1 MFVLFFVVYYLGG
14 FVLVVY
20 IMFIWSEMVDRVSRC
35 FLVRLLLV
43 VIVIY
48 LVEIF
53 FFVWTVVYNF
63 VSGGVYIREYIDYL
77 MVVVMLGIFVGFF
90 VGKRYL
96 C

>member
-1 MFVLFFVVYYLGG
+1 MYVLLFVVYYLGG

-90 VGKRYL
+90 VGKRY
-96 C
+96 

>member
-1 MFVLFFVVYYLGG
+1 MYVLFFVVYYLGG

>member
-1 MFVLFFVVYYLGG
+1 MYVLFFVVYYLGG

-63 VSGGVYIREYIDYL
+63 VLGGVYIREYIDYL

-90 VGKRYL
+90 VGKRY
-96 C
+96 

>member
-90 VGKRYL
+90 VGKRY
-96 C
+96 

>member
-1 MFVLFFVVYYLGG
+1 MYVLFFVVYYLGG

-20 IMFIWSEMVDRVSRC
+20 IMFIWLEMVDRVSRC

-63 VSGGVYIREYIDYL
+63 VLGGVYIREYIDYL

-90 VGKRYL
+90 VGKRY
-96 C
+96 

>member
-1 MFVLFFVVYYLGG
+1 MYVLFFVVYYLGG

-53 FFVWTVVYNF
+53 FFVWMVVYNF

-90 VGKRYL
+90 VGKRY
-96 C
+96 

>member
-20 IMFIWSEMVDRVSRC
+20 IMFVWSEMVDRVSRC

-90 VGKRYL
+90 VGKRY
-96 C
+96 

>member
-1 MFVLFFVVYYLGG
+1 MYVLFFVVYYLGG

-20 IMFIWSEMVDRVSRC
+20 IMFVWSEMVDRVSRC

-90 VGKRYL
+90 VGKRY
-96 C
+96 

>member
-1 MFVLFFVVYYLGG
+1 MYVLFFVIYYLGG

-90 VGKRYL
+90 VGKRY
-96 C
+96 

>member
-1 MFVLFFVVYYLGG
+1 MYVLFFVVYYLGG

-20 IMFIWSEMVDRVSRC
+20 IMFIWLEMVDRVSRC

-90 VGKRYL
+90 VGKRY
-96 C
+96 

>member
-20 IMFIWSEMVDRVSRC
+20 IMFIWLEMVDRVSRC

-90 VGKRYL
+90 VGKRY
-96 C
+96 

>member
-1 MFVLFFVVYYLGG
+1 
-14 FVLVVY
+14 
-20 IMFIWSEMVDRVSRC
+20 MFIWSEMVDRVSRC

-90 VGKRYL
+90 VGKRY
-96 C
+96 

>member
-1 MFVLFFVVYYLGG
+1 MFVLFFVIYYLGG

-90 VGKRYL
+90 VGKRY
-96 C
+96 

>member
-1 MFVLFFVVYYLGG
+1 MYVLFFVVYYLGG

-90 VGKRYL
+90 VGKRY
-96 C
+96 